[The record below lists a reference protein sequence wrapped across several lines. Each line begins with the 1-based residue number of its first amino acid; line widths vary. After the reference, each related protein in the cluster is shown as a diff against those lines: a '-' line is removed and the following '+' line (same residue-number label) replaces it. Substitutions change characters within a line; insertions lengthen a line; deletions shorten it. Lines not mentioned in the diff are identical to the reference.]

1 MWGMDRPPKTA
12 PTPPRA
18 PDGRAPQPA
27 GQEETKSAILE
38 LAPEARL
45 EDEPEQGGFWQK
57 LKRGLTMSHT
67 ELLDKMGAAFEGR
80 VTLDDATLEYL
91 EEILIS
97 ADLGVDTSL
106 ALVERVKKNATR
118 DQAGSPARLRKLL
131 ADEMAGLLEEKP
143 KAPPRPAW
151 GRPQGGS
158 VDGWTSAG
166 GAGSGGSAPGGGG
179 SRGGGGAPGGS
190 GGAPGGGDSRGGGGA
205 GRRRPTITLVVGVNG
220 VGKTTSIAK
229 LARLAQRQG
238 QRVMLAAG
246 DTFRAAAIE
255 QLALWG
261 ERLGV
266 EVIRQPFG
274 ADPAAVVFDA
284 IHAAR
289 ARQVDQLLVD
299 TAGRLH
305 TKDHLMAELGKVRR
319 VIDREAG
326 DWQRRTLLVLDAT
339 TGQNALAQARTFSQV
354 VPVDGI
360 LLAKL
365 DGTAK
370 GGMAVA
376 VAREL
381 ELPVLYLGVGESADD
396 LVEFRPRE
404 FAAALLG

>member
-1 MWGMDRPPKTA
+1 MSGMTQNASDEKKT
-12 PTPPRA
+12 
-18 PDGRAPQPA
+18 
-27 GQEETKSAILE
+27 EILE
-38 LAPEARL
+38 LAPEPRL
-45 EDEPEQGGFWQK
+45 AEEPEEQRFWQK
-57 LKRGLTMSHT
+57 LKRGLTMTHS
-67 ELLDKMGAAFEGR
+67 ELLDKMSAAFEGR

-106 ALVERVKKNATR
+106 ALVERVKSNATR
-118 DQAGSPARLRKLL
+118 EQASSPARLRKLL
-131 ADEMAGLLEEKP
+131 ADEMAGLLEEL
-143 KAPPRPAW
+143 PRPAQRGVW
-151 GRPQGGS
+151 GRAAAPGGKAA
-158 VDGWTSAG
+158 AG
-166 GAGSGGSAPGGGG
+166 GAPAAGGRAAPGGGG
-179 SRGGGGAPGGS
+179 VPGGAPAAG
-190 GGAPGGGDSRGGGGA
+190 
-205 GRRRPTITLVVGVNG
+205 GRRGTPQLTLVVGVNG

-266 EVIRQPFG
+266 DVIRQPFG

-284 IHAAR
+284 VQAGRAR
-289 ARQVDQLLVD
+289 AIDHLLVD

-319 VIDREAG
+319 VIDREAA

-354 VPVDGI
+354 VPVDGV